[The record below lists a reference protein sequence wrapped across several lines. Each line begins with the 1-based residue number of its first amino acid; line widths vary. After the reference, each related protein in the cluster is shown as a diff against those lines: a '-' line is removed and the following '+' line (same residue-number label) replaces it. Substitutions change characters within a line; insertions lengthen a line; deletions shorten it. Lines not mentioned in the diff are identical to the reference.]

1 MSTTLVVNR
10 EQFPKVVPVEAKVG
24 DTISFSVSGVVRRVE
39 ADLVDVSSLGGR
51 LSFALGGVD
60 VEVTV
65 TRLERKEAP

>member
-1 MSTTLVVNR
+1 MSTTLVVSR
-10 EQFPKVVPVEAKVG
+10 EQFPRVVPVEAKVG

-39 ADLVDVSSLGGR
+39 ADLVDVTPLGGR